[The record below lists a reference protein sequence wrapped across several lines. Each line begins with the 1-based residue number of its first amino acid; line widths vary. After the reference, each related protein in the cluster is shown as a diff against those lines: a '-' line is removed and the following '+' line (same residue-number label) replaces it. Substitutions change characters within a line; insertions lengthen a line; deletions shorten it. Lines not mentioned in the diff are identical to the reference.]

1 MERGDSAVQV
11 DRVGCATAARE
22 GRCGGR
28 TDESRF
34 CSASSSTTGRVVSPL
49 MPLTTPGTQHH
60 STPSSLRT
68 ISRKNPAR
76 AGAPP
81 RARGA
86 RKPDPWARAHYAGSL
101 RPIGFWE
108 EERPRW
114 SGRNAVWRPSAP
126 MGSHPIALRRGRFI
140 KISSSTVVQCHVYY
154 RGNISGYITPWYYR
168 CTLVQYV
175 QHEGNDTGTLLGRP
189 RRTP

>member
-1 MERGDSAVQV
+1 MAYAPPKECVRGLCPRGSVFTRGPMERGDSAAQV
-11 DRVGCATAARE
+11 DRIGCATAARE

-86 RKPDPWARAHYAGSL
+86 RKPDPWARAHCAGSANHKGPTH
-101 RPIGFWE
+101 RGSC
-108 EERPRW
+108 RGVPRNRRSVAHYRQGGTASHEW
-114 SGRNAVWRPSAP
+114 LWGTRHYSATV
-126 MGSHPIALRRGRFI
+126 SVRREPPG
-140 KISSSTVVQCHVYY
+140 
-154 RGNISGYITPWYYR
+154 P
-168 CTLVQYV
+168 
-175 QHEGNDTGTLLGRP
+175 
-189 RRTP
+189 

>member
-1 MERGDSAVQV
+1 MAYAPPKECVRGLCPRGSVFTRGPMEHGDSAVQV

-49 MPLTTPGTQHH
+49 MSLTTPGTQHH

-114 SGRNAVWRPSAP
+114 SGRDAVWRPSAL
-126 MGSHPIALRRGRFI
+126 MGSHPIALRSRRGRFI
-140 KISSSTVVQCHVYY
+140 KISSSTAVHV
-154 RGNISGYITPWYYR
+154 
-168 CTLVQYV
+168 
-175 QHEGNDTGTLLGRP
+175 
-189 RRTP
+189 

>member
-1 MERGDSAVQV
+1 MAYAPPKECVRGLCPRGSVFTRGPMERGDSAVQV

-49 MPLTTPGTQHH
+49 MSLMTPGTQHH

-76 AGAPP
+76 AGTPP
-81 RARGA
+81 RARRA
-86 RKPDPWARAHYAGSL
+86 RKPDPWARAHCAGSANHK
-101 RPIGFWE
+101 GFSH
-108 EERPRW
+108 RGQCRGVPRNRRSVAHYHQGGTASHEW
-114 SGRNAVWRPSAP
+114 LWGTRHYSATV
-126 MGSHPIALRRGRFI
+126 SVRREPPG
-140 KISSSTVVQCHVYY
+140 
-154 RGNISGYITPWYYR
+154 P
-168 CTLVQYV
+168 
-175 QHEGNDTGTLLGRP
+175 
-189 RRTP
+189 

>member
-1 MERGDSAVQV
+1 MCPRGSVLTRNPMERGDSAAQV

-22 GRCGGR
+22 GRCGRR
-28 TDESRF
+28 TDGSRF

-101 RPIGFWE
+101 RPIGFWHQ
-108 EERPRW
+108 ERPRW
-114 SGRNAVWRPSAP
+114 SGRDAVWRPSAP

-140 KISSSTVVQCHVYY
+140 KISSSTY
-154 RGNISGYITPWYYR
+154 
-168 CTLVQYV
+168 
-175 QHEGNDTGTLLGRP
+175 LGIRICVP
-189 RRTP
+189 AMVPHGLN

>member
-1 MERGDSAVQV
+1 MCPRGSVFTRGPMERGDSAAQV

-22 GRCGGR
+22 GRCGRR
-28 TDESRF
+28 TDGSRF

-86 RKPDPWARAHYAGSL
+86 RKPDPWARAHYAGSANHKGFSHRGWGRGVPRNRRSVAHYRQGGTARAEVAVDVYPN
-101 RPIGFWE
+101 RPVIISAGGL
-108 EERPRW
+108 W
-114 SGRNAVWRPSAP
+114 SVGEIP
-126 MGSHPIALRRGRFI
+126 
-140 KISSSTVVQCHVYY
+140 
-154 RGNISGYITPWYYR
+154 
-168 CTLVQYV
+168 
-175 QHEGNDTGTLLGRP
+175 DLLGHC
-189 RRTP
+189 RRILRY